1 MKQTKNVYLMKKMN
15 NRKSIKRKSLHLNNI
30 KELDEIDFYSRKS
43 ILQSQKI
50 LNDNITE
57 KYAIRKKTFY
67 KKKKYFKDFQ
77 ISNNLFSTTNQ
88 EITKLK
94 TQLIKASILKSIE
107 NNLYKLIFYYI
118 KEDNLMLVEKYI
130 IDNYGFMN
138 MNYKD
143 ENGFTFL
150 NCAVRYNCRKEI
162 VQFLIIKG
170 CNPNIPNVSF
180 IFLNLIFLFLE

>member
-1 MKQTKNVYLMKKMN
+1 M
-15 NRKSIKRKSLHLNNI
+15 
-30 KELDEIDFYSRKS
+30 
-43 ILQSQKI
+43 
-50 LNDNITE
+50 
-57 KYAIRKKTFY
+57 
-67 KKKKYFKDFQ
+67 
-77 ISNNLFSTTNQ
+77 
-88 EITKLK
+88 
-94 TQLIKASILKSIE
+94 IKASILKSIE

-180 IFLNLIFLFLE
+180 FFLNLIFLFLE

>member
-1 MKQTKNVYLMKKMN
+1 MN
-15 NRKSIKRKSLHLNNI
+15 NRKSIKKKSLHLNHLNNI
-30 KELDEIDFYSRKS
+30 KEINEIDFYSRKS

-57 KYAIRKKTFY
+57 KYAIRKKTFHQ
-67 KKKKYFKDFQ
+67 KKKYFKDFQ

-94 TQLIKASILKSIE
+94 TQMIKASILKTIE

-180 IFLNLIFLFLE
+180 

>member
-1 MKQTKNVYLMKKMN
+1 
-15 NRKSIKRKSLHLNNI
+15 
-30 KELDEIDFYSRKS
+30 
-43 ILQSQKI
+43 
-50 LNDNITE
+50 
-57 KYAIRKKTFY
+57 
-67 KKKKYFKDFQ
+67 
-77 ISNNLFSTTNQ
+77 
-88 EITKLK
+88 
-94 TQLIKASILKSIE
+94 
-107 NNLYKLIFYYI
+107 
-118 KEDNLMLVEKYI
+118 MLVEKYI

-180 IFLNLIFLFLE
+180 FNINFFLFQNIGNCPLHYALSYQNYEIANLLINSGANESLVNKNGLNPWRCINLNLDQDIDDVNKKK